1 MIYNLLQKKDR
12 ISSVV
17 ELIWFGKEIKESFYF
32 CKHLRRSEMK
42 PDFSVSNIHVW
53 TENMGSGH
61 IQYTWKHLEYSIHRS
76 ISNTVHIKASR
87 IQYTSKHLE
96 YSIHRSISNA
106 VYIEASRMQYTSKH
120 LEYSIHRSISNW
132 KFLIRNVFKESG
144 TFSNYSIKFVRIYS
158 GLIKMKT

>member
-96 YSIHRSISNA
+96 YSIHRSISN
-106 VYIEASRMQYTSKH
+106 
-120 LEYSIHRSISNW
+120 W